1 MKCIGSSWNENI
13 FRVKIMTQNF
23 TCEKNEFFKLKNDW
37 TRYAICDFLK
47 KTKMKTEKTTL
58 QFFRTRFVV
67 FFETPVY
74 FFLVFHG

>member
-23 TCEKNEFFKLKNDW
+23 TGEKNEFFKLKKKLKWKQKKQRCN
-37 TRYAICDFLK
+37 FL
-47 KTKMKTEKTTL
+47 EHVL
-58 QFFRTRFVV
+58 SF